1 MLRLPKIRNVLLIS
15 LLSIC
20 VFLTATSSSQ
30 AADAFSPFYWK
41 GSYGRDM
48 GTAPINNSYA
58 RNPTALK
65 TGCRQADYPKHVGAR
80 CYRKETCSDREGGGK
95 KWGYNFDDKTTCWR
109 KKDCTGCG
117 VPKSYPA
124 PSQAEFIGCLNNKE
138 QIGTLCYDRCKSG
151 TNAGTAGLDQTRCYD
166 KRNGKCPQD
175 KEESGSLC
183 YTSCR
188 SGYSGEGP
196 VCYSTTPDKYV
207 ACGAGFA
214 KSKNECT
221 WITLDMTMA
230 GAQVGFLLTSNLV
243 AMKSARAAR
252 LSKALAATD
261 LKSVEK
267 LWDAARVVGKT
278 SDDAAALKRFQK
290 LESVFGNAK
299 KMSPNDFKDTKKVA
313 DEILVNP
320 EKWKKFLK
328 ASNDISTM
336 IKQVAV
342 QSKSARKAGAVA
354 GSAAGATW
362 DMVDSIGPSGI
373 FPKDPWDLTR
383 TIAQTISFLHAIVDF
398 ACLFPPAPPATA
410 SNPAL
415 CGAIQSNESQAF
427 AATMDVIGAYTFP
440 IYGQNNPFE
449 EKKKKPLGL
458 SR

>member
-1 MLRLPKIRNVLLIS
+1 
-15 LLSIC
+15 
-20 VFLTATSSSQ
+20 
-30 AADAFSPFYWK
+30 
-41 GSYGRDM
+41 
-48 GTAPINNSYA
+48 
-58 RNPTALK
+58 
-65 TGCRQADYPKHVGAR
+65 
-80 CYRKETCSDREGGGK
+80 
-95 KWGYNFDDKTTCWR
+95 
-109 KKDCTGCG
+109 
-117 VPKSYPA
+117 
-124 PSQAEFIGCLNNKE
+124 
-138 QIGTLCYDRCKSG
+138 
-151 TNAGTAGLDQTRCYD
+151 
-166 KRNGKCPQD
+166 
-175 KEESGSLC
+175 
-183 YTSCR
+183 
-188 SGYSGEGP
+188 
-196 VCYSTTPDKYV
+196 
-207 ACGAGFA
+207 
-214 KSKNECT
+214 
-221 WITLDMTMA
+221 MTMA

-261 LKSVEK
+261 LKSVET
-267 LWDAARVVGKT
+267 LWDAARIVGKT

-320 EKWKKFLK
+320 QKWKKFLK

-342 QSKSARKAGAVA
+342 QSKRARKAGAVG

-373 FPKDPWDLTR
+373 FPNDPWDLTR
-383 TIAQTISFLHAIVDF
+383 TIAQTISFLHAVVDF
-398 ACLFPPAPPATA
+398 GCLTPAAG

-415 CGAIQSNESQAF
+415 CAKIQSEESQAF

-449 EKKKKPLGL
+449 KKKKKRPGL

>member
-41 GSYGRDM
+41 GSYGRDV

-58 RNPTALK
+58 RNPAAMK

-80 CYRKETCSDREGGGK
+80 CYRKETCSDRKGGGK
-95 KWGYNFDDKTTCWR
+95 KWGYKFDGTTTCWR

-151 TNAGTAGLDQTRCYD
+151 TNAGTAVLDQTRCYD
-166 KRNGKCPQD
+166 QRNGKCPRD
-175 KEESGSLC
+175 KEKSGSLC

-221 WITLDMTMA
+221 WITIDMTMA

-243 AMKSARAAR
+243 AAKSARAAR
-252 LSKALAATD
+252 LSKALAAKD
-261 LKSVEK
+261 LASVEK
-267 LWDAARVVGKT
+267 LWDAARIVGKT

-299 KMSPNDFKDTKKVA
+299 KMSPNDFTDTTKVA
-313 DEILVNP
+313 DEILVSP
-320 EKWKKFLK
+320 KKWKKFLK
-328 ASNDISTM
+328 ATNDTSTL
-336 IKQVAV
+336 IKQVSV
-342 QSKSARKAGAVA
+342 LTKRSRKAGAVA
-354 GSAAGATW
+354 GSAAAATW
-362 DMVDSIGPSGI
+362 DMVDSIGSSGI
-373 FPKDPWDLTR
+373 FPEDPWDLTR
-383 TIAQTISFLHAIVDF
+383 TIAQTISLLHAVVDL
-398 ACLFPPAPPATA
+398 ACLYPPATA

-440 IYGQNNPFE
+440 IYGQDNPF
-449 EKKKKPLGL
+449 
-458 SR
+458 